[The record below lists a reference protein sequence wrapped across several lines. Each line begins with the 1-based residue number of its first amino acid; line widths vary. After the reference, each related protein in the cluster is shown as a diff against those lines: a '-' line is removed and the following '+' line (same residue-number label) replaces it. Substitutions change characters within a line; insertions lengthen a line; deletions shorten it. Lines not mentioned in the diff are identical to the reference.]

1 MPLPPSPRALSWG
14 PRRRS
19 LLASAA
25 GAALLAGCSAGA
37 DDPGAADRGPSPAER
52 ARTRAAEDSAGL
64 ARRYDAVI
72 AAHPALAERLRP
84 LRAEVLRHAAAF
96 GGAAPSPSPTGSPSG
111 TATGSPAAP
120 AGPTATGGATAP
132 ASSTATATATG
143 GETAPGGATATGGAA
158 ATDGPGAAGASSGG
172 PSKGP
177 SGAAS
182 PAVPVKPADALAA
195 LAAAERALA
204 DARAAAL
211 LDVPGELA
219 RLLASVAAAGA
230 AHAYLLTEGEK

>member
-111 TATGSPAAP
+111 TVTGSPAAP
-120 AGPTATGGATAP
+120 AGPTATAFLPTWT
-132 ASSTATATATG
+132 SSSSRS
-143 GETAPGGATATGGAA
+143 
-158 ATDGPGAAGASSGG
+158 DSSGI
-172 PSKGP
+172 
-177 SGAAS
+177 
-182 PAVPVKPADALAA
+182 
-195 LAAAERALA
+195 
-204 DARAAAL
+204 
-211 LDVPGELA
+211 
-219 RLLASVAAAGA
+219 
-230 AHAYLLTEGEK
+230 